1 VRISAVWVD
10 RGTGGRAPSDDAGFV
25 SGDFAGFAV
34 FVLFVGFAVFVEPRF
49 RVAMR

>member
-10 RGTGGRAPSDDAGFV
+10 RGAGGGASSDDVRFV
-25 SGDFAGFAV
+25 FGVFAV
-34 FVLFVGFAVFVEPRF
+34 FVFVEPRF

>member
-10 RGTGGRAPSDDAGFV
+10 RGAGCCAPSDDAGFA
-25 SGDFAGFAV
+25 SGAFAV
-34 FVLFVGFAVFVEPRF
+34 LVRFDAFAAFAVFVEPRF